1 MACKKERVFE
11 NTSVVADVKS
21 KKILSI
27 KVIDEHVH
35 DSKALPEL
43 VNNVM
48 KIDSIPII
56 SFSICTLT
64 LLKIFSLYFR
74 NLWLAHLC

>member
-11 NTSVVADVKS
+11 NTRVVADVKS

-48 KIDSIPII
+48 EIDSRTITVGKQT
-56 SFSICTLT
+56 IC
-64 LLKIFSLYFR
+64 
-74 NLWLAHLC
+74 